1 MQSYAE
7 RAADRRR
14 TCLSVLARASQDE
27 MEVVLRDERISRL
40 AYSYAFL
47 RAPEIGLVTVR
58 GRIGS
63 TGRAFNLGDMT
74 VSRATLRLEC
84 DDAGGGPIIGIARI
98 LGRDRERAEIVALLD
113 ALLQLPTLHER
124 LYEEHIVPLQ
134 RAQAAR
140 HAETAADTAAT
151 RVEFSVMTRGE

>member
-1 MQSYAE
+1 
-7 RAADRRR
+7 
-14 TCLSVLARASQDE
+14 
-27 MEVVLRDERISRL
+27 MEVVLRDEMISRL
-40 AYSYAFL
+40 AYSYEFL
-47 RAPEIGLVTVR
+47 RTPETGLVTVR

-63 TGRAFNLGDMT
+63 TGRAFNLGDVT

-84 DDAGGGPIIGIARI
+84 GGGPIIGIARI
-98 LGRDRERAEIVALLD
+98 LGRDRDRAEIVALLD

-124 LYEEHIVPLQ
+124 LYEEHIAPLQ

-140 HAETAADTAAT
+140 RAEAAADTAAT